1 MELWQAALEE
11 VALSGL
17 EGQSCPQQT
26 PETIPVFL
34 FCHCVHFFPF
44 NCGARVAGVPG
55 KAITSLLPLLVGIP
69 T

>member
-26 PETIPVFL
+26 PKTNPVFL
-34 FCHCVHFFPF
+34 FCHYIYFFPF
-44 NCGARVAGVPG
+44 TGGARVAGVLG
-55 KAITSLLPLLVGIP
+55 MALAGVLIVT
-69 T
+69 